1 MELGQGMEQK
11 NIQTLRLSPL
21 QIQNLSVL
29 EMNGQELSIFIEN
42 ERMENPM
49 LELEDGSSRQSE
61 EAIERMQ
68 NNEYEEEDY
77 PIQEEKR
84 ENSPYSSISVQ
95 NNESLTDY
103 LKSQI
108 YSKDRKKE
116 YCQLLETLIECI
128 DKETGFFSE
137 PINILKKIP
146 GYGEDEIIQA
156 IDTIREMEPVGVGA
170 FDLSDCLLIQ
180 VQRQKI
186 EDPLLERII
195 HSYMKEIAE
204 GKISTISRALH
215 ISTEK
220 VRYYIRYIQTLN
232 PRPSKGFGESET
244 IYIIPDIKA
253 VWNHGKWEITI
264 CGNTSKD
271 IHLNQLYMN
280 LAKNAKDEEIKIYLE
295 EKIKRAKQMI
305 KAVEQREETLKK
317 VVLYVLIH
325 QERFLIDRG
334 PKQILTMKQIAK
346 ELGMHPS
353 TVTRA
358 VKGKYIETPRGVIS
372 LKALFP
378 LSKEKRETPEK
389 DKMIVDKIK
398 IWISKE
404 DKKAPLSD
412 QRISERLA
420 EEGIQIARRTVT
432 KYREAYG
439 IKKASE
445 RRKN

>member
-1 MELGQGMEQK
+1 
-11 NIQTLRLSPL
+11 
-21 QIQNLSVL
+21 
-29 EMNGQELSIFIEN
+29 
-42 ERMENPM
+42 
-49 LELEDGSSRQSE
+49 
-61 EAIERMQ
+61 
-68 NNEYEEEDY
+68 
-77 PIQEEKR
+77 
-84 ENSPYSSISVQ
+84 
-95 NNESLTDY
+95 
-103 LKSQI
+103 
-108 YSKDRKKE
+108 
-116 YCQLLETLIECI
+116 
-128 DKETGFFSE
+128 
-137 PINILKKIP
+137 
-146 GYGEDEIIQA
+146 
-156 IDTIREMEPVGVGA
+156 
-170 FDLSDCLLIQ
+170 
-180 VQRQKI
+180 
-186 EDPLLERII
+186 
-195 HSYMKEIAE
+195 
-204 GKISTISRALH
+204 
-215 ISTEK
+215 
-220 VRYYIRYIQTLN
+220 
-232 PRPSKGFGESET
+232 
-244 IYIIPDIKA
+244 
-253 VWNHGKWEITI
+253 
-264 CGNTSKD
+264 
-271 IHLNQLYMN
+271 MN

-398 IWISKE
+398 ILISKE